1 MEADGARGAFAKIKE
16 QQKSFCCLRKLQ
28 QFSRAP
34 LPKKTLSRSPKPF
47 LFFFFPR
54 APTMSGGWGFINPF
68 GNPLPPAPPEPDRNT
83 LHKWRRTTEQYESDL
98 NKK

>member
-1 MEADGARGAFAKIKE
+1 
-16 QQKSFCCLRKLQ
+16 
-28 QFSRAP
+28 
-34 LPKKTLSRSPKPF
+34 
-47 LFFFFPR
+47 
-54 APTMSGGWGFINPF
+54 MSGGWGFINPF